1 MLGFLTGGISKYIII
16 GLVVALAITAGA
28 FSWYFNSA
36 QNTIATLNRSLAT
49 SEANVVTLKQATQ
62 EQNDSILLLESK
74 RAEDQRK
81 MDALAK
87 EKRQFSEELAKL
99 RSRLDHDFYALTLS
113 KPKWMEKLINKGSKQ
128 ILRDLENTTKHPEEG
143 GVVND

>member
-1 MLGFLTGGISKYIII
+1 MLGFLTGGISKYIIM
-16 GLVVALAITAGA
+16 GLVVALLIAGGA
-28 FSWYFNSA
+28 FAWYFNAS

-49 SEANVVTLKQATQ
+49 SEANVVTLKRETQ
-62 EQNDSILLLESK
+62 EQNESILLLENR

-87 EKRQFSEELAKL
+87 DKRQFSEELDKL

-113 KPKWMEKLINKGSKQ
+113 KPKWMEKLINKGS
-128 ILRDLENTTKHPEEG
+128 IYRFC
-143 GVVND
+143 